1 MIRLPNDELRRILI
15 IKPSSLGDIVDA
27 MPAVGAIRRRFKTA
41 HLAWL
46 VKAEWA
52 SILAGNPSI
61 HQVISVPFR
70 WRLAG
75 QIIESVRA
83 NFDLVVDLQ
92 GLLRSALLSRASGAP
107 ERVGFSDAREG
118 ATFFYTRTVVVP
130 PSTPHAVDRC
140 LAVAAALGAEIDRP
154 LFDLPSS
161 PEAQTRVRQFL
172 RDAGLAEDR
181 ALPVRVRGVGA
192 SKECQRRTGPHVK
205 WEGAI
210 VVFHAT
216 ARWNH
221 KRWPPER
228 FAKLADAVA
237 QQGTTPIFI
246 GAASERKEIDR
257 IGAMMARPLVNAA
270 GALTLPESA
279 ELLRRAAFCICND
292 SGPMHLAAAVGT
304 PTIALFGPTDPKRV
318 GPYGT
323 GHRVIQKGID
333 CSGCGRN
340 ACVRDN
346 ACMKAIEVD
355 EVCEAAKTIG

>member
-1 MIRLPNDELRRILI
+1 MSLPPDAEPKRILI

-27 MPAVGAIRRRFKTA
+27 MPAVGAIRRRFQKA

-52 SILAGNPSI
+52 PILAGHPSI
-61 HQVISVPFR
+61 DQVLSVPFR
-70 WRLAG
+70 WNRIGAL
-75 QIIESVRA
+75 IRSVRA
-83 NFDLVVDLQ
+83 DFDLVVDLQ
-92 GLLRSALLSRASGAP
+92 GLLRSALLGAVSGAP

-118 ATFFYTRTVVVP
+118 AAFFYSQPVVVP

-140 LAVAAALGAEIDRP
+140 LAVAAAIGAKTDP
-154 LFDLPSS
+154 PTFDLLTS
-161 PEAQTRVRQFL
+161 PDAQTRVNQFL
-172 RDAGLAEDR
+172 RDAGLAGNR
-181 ALPVRVRGVGA
+181 L
-192 SKECQRRTGPHVK
+192 
-205 WEGAI
+205 I

-228 FAKLADAVA
+228 FAKVADAVA
-237 QQGTTPIFI
+237 AQGGAPVFI
-246 GAASERKEIDR
+246 GAASEREDIAR
-257 IGAMMARPLVNAA
+257 IGAMMARLPVNAA

-279 ELLRRAAFCICND
+279 ELMRRASFCVCND

-333 CSGCGRN
+333 CNGCSRN
-340 ACVRDN
+340 ACIRDN
-346 ACMKAIEVD
+346 ACMKAIEVN
-355 EVCEAAKTIG
+355 EVCEAVKAMEVR